1 MHNGRIMNVAKLD
14 ISEQMLFALL
24 KASLH
29 NTDVDTSIFQDVSD
43 DDWQRCYRL
52 SVIQGVMAL
61 AWDGVVKLPPELMP
75 TKMLKLNWGAK
86 VLKYENIYHKYCS
99 TAIEL
104 SNYYSQHGI
113 ATMFLKGIGLSTLYP
128 IPAHREGGDIDIYT
142 YSTDK
147 REMNDVEANRLADSL
162 MRQHGIKV
170 KTESPKHSNFFYK
183 GISIENHKHFLNV
196 NSSKNAVMIEQEL
209 RKNCVP
215 EYTSLGAGMIC
226 TPSPNFNMLF
236 VAFHAC
242 QHLGSGLSIHH
253 LCDWAIILK
262 HYGLQ
267 IPETV
272 KEKGFL
278 SGVYALTNL
287 CNLYLGTSIEVS
299 GDNSLSLEI
308 LNEILHPKYSSQE
321 PTKNRIGIIIYK
333 IRRMLYTH
341 HLSSTIL
348 RSSILERIWS
358 SIIFHLRHPQ
368 TIFS

>member
-1 MHNGRIMNVAKLD
+1 MNVAKLD

-113 ATMFLKGIGLSTLYP
+113 ATMFLKGVGLSALYP
-128 IPAHREGGDIDIYT
+128 IPSHREGGDIDIYT
-142 YSTDK
+142 YSADK
-147 REMNDVEANRLADSL
+147 GKKDDVEANTLADTL
-162 MRQHGIKV
+162 MQEQGIIV
-170 KTESPKHSNFFYK
+170 NTEHSKHSNFSYK
-183 GISIENHKHFLNV
+183 GIPIENHKHFLNIGFCK
-196 NSSKNAVMIEQEL
+196 SALEIEKLL
-209 RKNCVP
+209 RENMVP
-215 EYTSLGAGMIC
+215 EYTILSTGMLL
-226 TPSPNFNMLF
+226 TPPPLFNTLF
-236 VAFHAC
+236 IAFHAC
-242 QHLGSGLSIHH
+242 QHLGNGLSIHH

-262 HYGLQ
+262 HYGLI

-272 KEKGFL
+272 KDKGFL
-278 SGVYALTNL
+278 GGVYAFTNL
-287 CNLYLGTSIEVS
+287 CNQYLGTSIEIPVD
-299 GDNSLSLEI
+299 GSLSTEI
-308 LNEILHPKYSSQE
+308 LNEILHPKYSAQL
-321 PTKNRIGIIIYK
+321 PTKSKIGVIIYK
-333 IRRMLYTH
+333 IKRMLYTH
-341 HLSSTIL
+341 RLKNRVI
-348 RSSILERIWS
+348 RISLMQRIGS
-358 SIIFHLRHPQ
+358 SIIFHLRHPKV
-368 TIFS
+368 IFS